1 MFQENANLSDILAI
15 IAKQVEK
22 NTGKTVDQV
31 LKEAQEAEIRG
42 EKITLP
48 QAVAEQKQEV
58 QAQLPMWGER
68 IRGVP
73 NGVLRSA
80 LFTATKRGKRAYFE
94 RMKIASVDGV
104 IVLFTGP
111 RLDQAD
117 LDVWEQCLHIARTHG
132 LGNVIQ
138 FTAHGF
144 LKSIG
149 RSTGKSDHEWLKGA
163 FARLRT
169 SDVELS
175 DGKRTFFGAL
185 ISHGQRNEETG
196 FYELA
201 LNPRI
206 ASLYNDDGWT
216 GQDWEQRKTL
226 KGKPLAL
233 WLHGF
238 YSSHAKPYD
247 YKIETLYKLCGSEAK
262 EVKEFKR
269 TLSESLPHLCEAT
282 GWNCRIEGD
291 KVQIFKTPEQL
302 IKRLAK

>member
-1 MFQENANLSDILAI
+1 MDNILLAR
-15 IAKQVEK
+15 IAKAQ
-22 NTGKTVDQV
+22 GKT
-31 LKEAQEAEIRG
+31 LEAVESESKAIKEAEIRG

-48 QAVAEQKQEV
+48 KQVPAEQKQEA

-68 IRGVP
+68 VRGVP
-73 NGVLRSA
+73 NSVLRSA
-80 LFTATKRGKRAYFE
+80 LFTATKRGKRQYFE
-94 RMKIASVDGV
+94 RVKIASVDGV
-104 IVLFTGP
+104 SVLFTGP

-175 DGKRTFFGAL
+175 DGKRTFFGVL

-216 GQDWEQRKTL
+216 GQDWEQRKAL

-238 YSSHAKPYD
+238 YSSHTQPFD
-247 YKIETLYKLCGSEAK
+247 IKIETLHKLCGSQTKQLFHFKAEIKEALLH
-262 EVKEFKR
+262 
-269 TLSESLPHLCEAT
+269 LSGAT
-282 GWNCRIEGD
+282 SWNCRIEAN
-291 KVQIFKTPEQL
+291 KVQIFKSPEQL
-302 IKRLAK
+302 VKRLAK

>member
-1 MFQENANLSDILAI
+1 MSDILAI

-22 NTGKTVDQV
+22 NTGKSVDQV

-48 QAVAEQKQEV
+48 QQVHEQKQEV
-58 QAQLPMWGER
+58 QPQLPMWGER

-94 RMKIASVDGV
+94 GVQIASVDGV
-104 IVLFTGP
+104 KVLFTGP

-117 LDVWEQCLHIARTHG
+117 LDVWEQCLHIARTAT
-132 LGNVIQ
+132 LGTRIS

-144 LKSIG
+144 LKAIG

-163 FARLRT
+163 FRRLST
-169 SDVELS
+169 SLVELV
-175 DGKRTFFGAL
+175 DGKRAYWGSL

-196 FYELA
+196 FYELE
-201 LNPRI
+201 LNPKI

-216 GQDWEQRKTL
+216 GQDWEQRKAL
-226 KGKPLAL
+226 IGKPLAL

-247 YKIETLYKLCGSEAK
+247 YKIDTLYKLCGSEAK
-262 EVKEFKR
+262 ELKHFKEQ
-269 TLSESLPHLCEAT
+269 LNESLSALSIAT
-282 GWNCRIEGD
+282 GWNCRIDSD

>member
-1 MFQENANLSDILAI
+1 MSDILAI

-73 NGVLRSA
+73 NSVLRSA

-94 RMKIASVDGV
+94 GLKVASVDGLK
-104 IVLFTGP
+104 VLFTGP

-117 LDVWEQCLHIARTHG
+117 LDVWEQCLHIARTTA
-132 LGNVIQ
+132 LGTRIS

-144 LKSIG
+144 LKAIG
-149 RSTGKSDHEWLKGA
+149 RDTGKSQHEWLKGA
-163 FARLRT
+163 FRRLA
-169 SDVELS
+169 SSVVEIA
-175 DGKRTFFGAL
+175 DGKRAYFGGL
-185 ISHGQRNEETG
+185 ISYGARNDETG
-196 FYELA
+196 FYELE
-201 LNPRI
+201 LNPKI

-216 GQDWEQRKTL
+216 GQDWEQRKAL
-226 KGKPLAL
+226 MGKPLAL

-247 YKIETLYKLCGSEAK
+247 YKIDTLYKLCGSEAK

-302 IKRLAK
+302 IKRLDK